1 MSRHSRPFN
10 VRMERYVSP
19 YVSFLSVN
27 RQILFFFFSL
37 SHFSGRKMT
46 EEKKEKERKNEE
58 KGENPPRARMWEQYH
73 RGELKRFII
82 THCVQYYRRKTIRPF
97 D

>member
-1 MSRHSRPFN
+1 
-10 VRMERYVSP
+10 
-19 YVSFLSVN
+19 
-27 RQILFFFFSL
+27 
-37 SHFSGRKMT
+37 MT